1 MRTLNISQFL
11 AYVLIRD
18 GLSMNDDFQRF
29 MRKLIVS
36 IDIDTEILCENSN
49 IVVDKLS
56 EIQDGYNYDEEVF
69 YSFIEFI
76 EQYDVNHQPRTQTV

>member
-11 AYVLIRD
+11 AYILIRD
-18 GLSMNDDFQRF
+18 RLSMNDDFQRF

-36 IDIDTEILCENSN
+36 IDIDTEILCENSD
-49 IVVDKLS
+49 IVVDKLF

-69 YSFIEFI
+69 YSFVEFI
-76 EQYDVNHQPRTQTV
+76 EQYDVNHQPRTQTA